1 MNNKNIFKGEKSIF
15 NYLTPG
21 STGPTPLVELP
32 ERLNPYKKDG
42 AHVFIKL
49 VESSPLANIKSIP
62 AWYMLNAIPKAELK
76 KINDLVEYSSGNM
89 ALSLTILSKHFG
101 IPNMHTIIT
110 PDVPKNKQ
118 NLLKLLGTD
127 LIISDGPSCPDVRA
141 QVGGV
146 WEAAQ
151 MGKKSDWKNLGQY
164 SNQNIPKGTG
174 NAVGGEILSQ
184 LGNKIDIFCAAIGT
198 SGTVFGIGSYLKK
211 KIPNLYVVAVSS
223 KKGSSIPGPR
233 GEDQVKKLYFPWSNA
248 VDLEFPVNT
257 EDAFGMS
264 LKLIREGIFVGPS
277 SGMQLAAILEV
288 LKKMKKEKKLKKNT
302 NAVILGCDTMFPY
315 IEEYFT
321 VLPEILESKTNSLKT
336 C

>member
-21 STGPTPLVELP
+21 SLGPTPLVELP

-42 AHVFIKL
+42 AHIYIKL
-49 VESSPLANIKSIP
+49 VETAPLANIKSIP
-62 AWYMLNAIPKAELK
+62 AWYMLKAIPKMELK

-101 IPNMHTIIT
+101 IPKMHTIIT

-127 LIISDGPSCPDVRA
+127 LIISNGPSCPDVRA
-141 QVGGV
+141 EVGGV

-151 MGKKSDWKNLGQY
+151 MGKKSGWKNLGQY

-174 NAVGGEILSQ
+174 QTIGGEIFKQ
-184 LGNKIDIFCAAIGT
+184 LGNKLDIFCASIGT
-198 SGTVFGIGSYLKK
+198 SGTVFGISSYLKN
-211 KIPNLYVVAVSS
+211 KIPKLYVVAVSA

-233 GEDQVKKLYFPWSNA
+233 GEDQVKKLYFPWSNT
-248 VDLEFPVNT
+248 VD
-257 EDAFGMS
+257 
-264 LKLIREGIFVGPS
+264 
-277 SGMQLAAILEV
+277 
-288 LKKMKKEKKLKKNT
+288 
-302 NAVILGCDTMFPY
+302 
-315 IEEYFT
+315 
-321 VLPEILESKTNSLKT
+321 
-336 C
+336 